1 MSTDSVDMDFAA
13 FVRLVLD
20 ALEAAGV
27 TYMIGGA
34 VGVWAWGDV
43 RTTRD
48 VDLVIELPFE
58 SAMALSRELAEREM
72 LVPIEVIV
80 DLMIEHRGDLPINAI
95 HLHTGY
101 KAELF
106 LLRPGDVYRAMAL
119 SRRRLVDLGPRLGEV
134 YVHSPEDLILYKLH
148 YFALS
153 QQPKHIHD
161 VASIL
166 MAMAGQLEEVY
177 IETWVEQL
185 GLAATW
191 TEVQRQITLLGGSE
205 LP

>member
-1 MSTDSVDMDFAA
+1 MSTDTVDMDFAA

-20 ALEAAGV
+20 ALETAGV

-58 SAMALSRELAEREM
+58 SAVALSRELEEREM
-72 LVPIEVIV
+72 LVPIEVII
-80 DLMIEHRGDLPINAI
+80 DLMIEHRGDLPISAI
-95 HLHTGY
+95 HLRTGY
-101 KAELF
+101 KADLF
-106 LLRPGDVYRAMAL
+106 LLRPGDVYRATAL
-119 SRRRLVDLGPRLGEV
+119 SRRRLVDLGPRLGKV
-134 YVHSPEDLILYKLH
+134 YVHSPEDLILYKLQ

-161 VASIL
+161 IASIL
-166 MAMAGQLEEVY
+166 MAMAGQLEEEY
-177 IETWVEQL
+177 IETWVERL

-191 TEVQRQITLLGGSE
+191 NEVRRQITLLGGYG

>member
-1 MSTDSVDMDFAA
+1 MSTDRLDLDFAA

-48 VDLVIELPFE
+48 VDLVVELPFE
-58 SAMALSRELAEREM
+58 SVMALSRELEKREM

-95 HLHTGY
+95 HLRTGY

-134 YVHSPEDLILYKLH
+134 YVHAPEDLILYKLQ

-161 VASIL
+161 IAGIAVA
-166 MAMAGQLEEVY
+166 MEDQLDEPY
-177 IETWVEQL
+177 LETWVEQL

-191 TEVQRQITLLGGSE
+191 NEVQRQIILLGGPGLS
-205 LP
+205 

>member
-48 VDLVIELPFE
+48 VDLVVELPLE
-58 SAMALSRELAEREM
+58 SAMALSRELEKREM
-72 LVPIEVIV
+72 LVPIDVIV
-80 DLMIEHRGDLPINAI
+80 GLMIEHRGDLPINAI
-95 HLHTGY
+95 HLRTGY

-106 LLRPGDVYRAMAL
+106 LLRSGDIYRATAL
-119 SRRRLVDLGPRLGEV
+119 SRRRLVNLGLPLGEV
-134 YVHSPEDLILYKLH
+134 YVHAPEDLILYKLQ

-153 QQPKHIHD
+153 QQPKHIRD
-161 VASIL
+161 IAGIAVA
-166 MAMAGQLEEVY
+166 MEDQLDEPY
-177 IETWVEQL
+177 LETWVEQL
-185 GLAATW
+185 GLDETW
-191 TEVQRQITLLGGSE
+191 HEVQRQISLLKGSD
-205 LP
+205 LT

>member
-1 MSTDSVDMDFAA
+1 MSTDRADMDFAS
-13 FVRLVLD
+13 FVRLVLN

-58 SAMALSRELAEREM
+58 AAMALSRELEKREM

-80 DLMIEHRGDLPINAI
+80 DLMIEQRGDLPINAI
-95 HLHTGY
+95 HLRTGY

-106 LLRPGDVYRAMAL
+106 LLRPGDVYRATAL
-119 SRRRLVDLGPRLGEV
+119 SRRRLVNLGPPLGEV
-134 YVHSPEDLILYKLH
+134 YVHAPEDLILYKLQ

-153 QQPKHIHD
+153 RQPKHIRD
-161 VASIL
+161 IAGIAVA
-166 MAMAGQLEEVY
+166 MEGQLDEPY
-177 IETWVEQL
+177 LETWVDQL
-185 GLAATW
+185 GLDETW
-191 TEVQRQITLLGGSE
+191 HEVQRQISLVKGD
-205 LP
+205 